1 MDRKSSILHWC
12 VAPIYHFY
20 KMIYYPKRIID
31 HPKEMMQSIK
41 IEELIM
47 MSNKSRGFRPL
58 KDLTE
63 RLATRADDSHATPVN
78 CIKTL

>member
-1 MDRKSSILHWC
+1 MLC
-12 VAPIYHFY
+12 
-20 KMIYYPKRIID
+20 
-31 HPKEMMQSIK
+31 IK
-41 IEELIM
+41 IKELIM

-78 CIKTL
+78 CIKIL